1 MPLARST
8 FQMAKTDAAPYAV
21 AVAGERETGS
31 GMEAMEVKTGTKDFT
46 ERRIRSSGSV
56 FAMRISIGFIFAVT
70 ILMAVANAFICSKVL
85 GGSYNAT
92 G

>member
-21 AVAGERETGS
+21 AVAGERDGKRNGS
-31 GMEAMEVKTGTKDFT
+31 DGSQTGTEDFT
-46 ERRIRSSGSV
+46 ERRIRRGSV

-70 ILMAVANAFICSKVL
+70 ILMAVANVFICSKVL

>member
-1 MPLARST
+1 
-8 FQMAKTDAAPYAV
+8 MAKTDAAAPYAV
-21 AVAGERETGS
+21 AIAGGDGKLNGS
-31 GMEAMEVKTGTKDFT
+31 DGSQTGTKDFT
-46 ERRIRSSGSV
+46 ERRMRSGSV

-85 GGSYNAT
+85 GGSCNAA

>member
-21 AVAGERETGS
+21 AVAGERDGKRNGS
-31 GMEAMEVKTGTKDFT
+31 DGSQTGTKDFT
-46 ERRIRSSGSV
+46 ERRMRSGSV

>member
-21 AVAGERETGS
+21 AVAGERDGKRNGS
-31 GMEAMEVKTGTKDFT
+31 NGSQTNTKDFT
-46 ERRIRSSGSV
+46 ERRMRSSGSV